1 MNISTQP
8 YIIQKLTFFRRVI
21 PTRSAKL
28 NTFEV
33 FPIEQ
38 HKLNIVKTSI
48 ETPEGTAHSVGFVF
62 DGVAYHLESEMKFTP
77 HQTERTA

>member
-1 MNISTQP
+1 MTITTQP
-8 YIIQKLTFFRRVI
+8 YTIQKLTFFRRVI

-48 ETPEGTAHSVGFVF
+48 ETPEGTAHSVGFIF

-77 HQTERTA
+77 KEEQSA

>member
-1 MNISTQP
+1 MNIHTEP
-8 YIIQKLTFFRRVI
+8 YAINKLTFFRRVV

-33 FPIEQ
+33 FPVEQ
-38 HKLNIVKTSI
+38 HKLNIVKTI
-48 ETPEGTAHSVGFVF
+48 VETPTGTAYSVGFVF

-77 HQTERTA
+77 AQEKTT